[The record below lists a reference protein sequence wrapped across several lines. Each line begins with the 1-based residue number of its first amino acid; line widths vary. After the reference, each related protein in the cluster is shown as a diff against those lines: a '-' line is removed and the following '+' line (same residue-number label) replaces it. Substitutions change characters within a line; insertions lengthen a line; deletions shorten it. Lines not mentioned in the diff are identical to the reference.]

1 MNEMQKV
8 SLLKIC
14 ISLAPPP
21 LAGRNRNIE
30 FQRLTQTK
38 GSESLEKSKI
48 FLFIRELSSDPPP
61 VAGGNSGMLFCANHQ
76 NSLPL
81 AGKNQF
87 PHQLRSI
94 R

>member
-48 FLFIRELSSDPPP
+48 FLFIRELSADPTP
-61 VAGGNSGMLFCANHQ
+61 VAGGGIPECYFVRITKIPCLWRGKTNSRTN
-76 NSLPL
+76 
-81 AGKNQF
+81 
-87 PHQLRSI
+87 
-94 R
+94 